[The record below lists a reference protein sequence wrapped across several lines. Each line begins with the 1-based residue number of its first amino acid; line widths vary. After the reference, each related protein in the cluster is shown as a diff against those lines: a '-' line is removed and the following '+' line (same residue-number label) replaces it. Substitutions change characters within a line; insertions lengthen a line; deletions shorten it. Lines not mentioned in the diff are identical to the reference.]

1 MNKVK
6 ILLTLLT
13 IAITVTPIVVE
24 VLIYRDN
31 LLSLIIPPE
40 ITDLINGDSNSS
52 NSIGNNNVVNKLL
65 NSQFELPK
73 PVGDPQ
79 YDPETRT
86 LSATFSFTNP
96 LQTPISID
104 KVSSGIVSHDDGFF
118 IGNLTIDE
126 PIRLDPGQTADI
138 TITSILSDDAVDYLK
153 DKAEDQDS
161 INIDLIDLNVDLAG
175 IQVQLDKQNIGDI
188 SIPSQLFG

>member
-31 LLSLIIPPE
+31 LLGLIIPPE
-40 ITDLINGDSNSS
+40 ITDLINGDNNSS
-52 NSIGNNNVVNKLL
+52 NSIGNNNVIDKLL

>member
-31 LLSLIIPPE
+31 LLGLVIPSE
-40 ITDLINGDSNSS
+40 ITDLITGENNSS
-52 NSIGNNNVVNKLL
+52 NSIGYNNAVDRLL
-65 NSQFELPK
+65 NSDFDLPK
-73 PVGDPQ
+73 PVGEPQ

-86 LSATFSFTNP
+86 ISATFSFTNP
-96 LQTPISID
+96 LQTPLSID
-104 KVSSGIVSHDDGFF
+104 KVSSGIVSHNDGFF
-118 IGNLTIDE
+118 IGNMTIDE

-138 TITSILSDDAVDYLK
+138 VVTAILSDDAMDYLK
-153 DKAEDQDS
+153 DKAEDTDS
-161 INIDLIDLNVDLAG
+161 INVDLIDLNVDLAG
-175 IQVQLDKQNIGDI
+175 IQVQLDKQNIGSITIPPQI
-188 SIPSQLFG
+188 SG

>member
-31 LLSLIIPPE
+31 LLGLIIPSE
-40 ITDLINGDSNSS
+40 ITDLITGDNNSS
-52 NSIGNNNVVNKLL
+52 NPIGNNNAVDRLL
-65 NSQFELPK
+65 NSDFDLPK
-73 PVGDPQ
+73 PVGEPQ

-96 LQTPISID
+96 LQTPLSID
-104 KVSSGIVSHDDGFF
+104 KVSSGIVSHADGFF
-118 IGNLTIDE
+118 IGNMTIDE

-138 TITSILSDDAVDYLK
+138 AVTAILSDDAIDYLK
-153 DKAEDQDS
+153 DKAEGQDS
-161 INIDLIDLNVDLAG
+161 INVDLIDLNVDLAG
-175 IQVQLDKQNIGDI
+175 IQVQLDKQNIGSITIPPQI
-188 SIPSQLFG
+188 SG